1 MRLLRI
7 TGSLLT
13 TAGIVVLLFTAYE
26 LWGTSLPA
34 GNAQRGLDR
43 QLQRQWAAGPAAPA
57 APASSAGIR
66 AGYGQPFAVLTIPRL
81 GPSYRK
87 VILEGIGTT
96 DLQKGPGHYPGTA
109 MPGQVGDFAVAGH
122 RTTYGAPFADLDRL
136 RPGDSIDVE
145 VHDATYVYSVTASEI
160 VRPSDVGVVAPDPD
174 HAGVAPTRRML
185 TFTTCHPKY
194 SANKR
199 LVVHAVL
206 ATVHRST
213 TGG

>member
-1 MRLLRI
+1 MTRLLRV
-7 TGSLLT
+7 TGSLLI
-13 TAGIVVLLFTAYE
+13 TAGLVVLLFMAYE

-34 GNAQRGLDR
+34 NNAQRGLHR
-43 QLQRQWAAGPAAPA
+43 QLQRQWAAAPA
-57 APASSAGIR
+57 TSAGIH

-87 VILEGIGTT
+87 VILEGIGTR

-109 MPGQVGDFAVAGH
+109 MPGEVGDFAVAGH
-122 RTTYGAPFADLDRL
+122 RTTYGAPFGDLDRL
-136 RPGDSIDVE
+136 RPGDAIDIE
-145 VHDATYVYSVTASEI
+145 VRDATYVYSVTSSEI
-160 VRPSDVGVVAPDPD
+160 VPPSDVGVVAPVPD
-174 HAGVAPTRRML
+174 HPGVAPTGRML